1 MRRSAAVVFVLALAS
16 GCPAKKK
23 AAPAGESTGSG
34 STAPILQPVENK
46 LDDSMKKNEDRAT
59 PDPE

>member
-1 MRRSAAVVFVLALAS
+1 MRRSAAVVIVLALVS
-16 GCPAKKK
+16 GCPEKKK
-23 AAPAGESTGSG
+23 AAPAPEGAGQG

-46 LDDSMKKNEDRAT
+46 LDDSMKQNENRAA